1 MSLQEQWAEARSQRV
16 AQTQSLLR
24 KSRQQRLEQ
33 HRALMAELRQRCQER
48 QEAIRQQREQTRSQ
62 LRNLEQSRAVQR
74 ALDEHSRLEAV
85 AQRAKAVAELLS
97 RMAQERAAQSQAQQQ
112 ELRTFRANLAATVES
127 LLSTYA
133 QARQAM
139 ANQTRQVRQAF
150 CAELRQR
157 VQALQQLARQE
168 LAQIAQEQRAEAQA
182 LRQALAAFR
191 RALHE
196 QVWGNGIPG
205 DRPIVPDL
213 KESEEG
219 DKPPESLVKAAATVS
234 TEVTQPELGVPVGV
248 PVLDNTAPPPPS
260 GAPPEPS
267 PAPPASAQEES
278 SDRIMAY
285 VRKYVEALQA
295 QDPNLTLLQVIGDRE
310 RVRDLLARGAVDLG
324 VDPAEILATL
334 RRMVS
339 ATVVV

>member
-16 AQTQSLLR
+16 AQTQGLLR

-62 LRNLEQSRAVQR
+62 LRNLEQSRAAQR
-74 ALDEHSRLEAV
+74 ALDEYARFEAV

-97 RMAQERAAQSQAQQQ
+97 RLAQERAAQSQAQQQ
-112 ELRTFRANLAATVES
+112 ELETFQANLTATVES

-139 ANQTRQVRQAF
+139 AAQTQQARQAF
-150 CAELRQR
+150 YAKLRQQ
-157 VQALQQLARQE
+157 VHALRQLARQE
-168 LAQIAQEQRAEAQA
+168 LAQIAQQQRAEAQA

-205 DRPIVPDL
+205 DQPLVPDL
-213 KESEEG
+213 
-219 DKPPESLVKAAATVS
+219 DKPPESSVKAAATVS
-234 TEVTQPELGVPVGV
+234 TEVTQPELGVPVS
-248 PVLDNTAPPPPS
+248 DNTAPPPPS

-267 PAPPASAQEES
+267 AAPPASPQEES

-295 QDPNLTLLQVIGDRE
+295 QDPNLTLPQVIGDRE

-324 VDPAEILATL
+324 VDPLEILATL

-339 ATVVV
+339 AVISVPPQPL